1 MHIHVCISI
10 HIYIYTR
17 IYVYMYRTVLM
28 GMEVHMNR
36 SIPIHLC
43 MCKYVYIYVYTY
55 IFVCIDVY
63 IKYVLYM
70 WYIPC
75 QMCMDRMKAESSSG
89 STPRECLCGKQGCR
103 CQSHRKMPCW
113 VKNVG
118 RAWSTEGSCT
128 SLPFPGRWRGKTFC
142 AVLNI
147 TLCVLPPGGPVWAL
161 GPGADSHWL
170 EGPGMSLKSGLS
182 WTVWSSVNVCTL
194 LGLHLSQCGIFHL
207 WIKLL
212 FRYCALRQMAN
223 LPRGTVPLHMG
234 YTFMYILSCVMS
246 NVITF
251 YIQEH
256 SDISLY
262 ILLSSYCTLG
272 PLSRL
277 CKWHFCRLKLMSCS
291 FKRISSS
298 ADCIFSLK
306 MFTRFLF
313 LPHSHFCFAKQFLQE
328 RKTGSHFPRGC
339 WVTHHIENHC

>member
-1 MHIHVCISI
+1 MYVLVCVYICVHIHIC
-10 HIYIYTR
+10 
-17 IYVYMYRTVLM
+17 MYRC
-28 GMEVHMNR
+28 
-36 SIPIHLC
+36 IYKICIIH
-43 MCKYVYIYVYTY
+43 VIYSVP
-55 IFVCIDVY
+55 DVY
-63 IKYVLYM
+63 GQNEGRVQL
-70 WYIPC
+70 WEHSQGVPVWEAGLQVPIP
-75 QMCMDRMKAESSSG
+75 QENALLGQEL
-89 STPRECLCGKQGCR
+89 TL
-103 CQSHRKMPCW
+103 
-113 VKNVG
+113 G

-147 TLCVLPPGGPVWAL
+147 TLCVLPPGEPVWAL

-251 YIQEH
+251 YIQEYL
-256 SDISLY
+256 DISLC

-277 CKWHFCRLKLMSCS
+277 CKWHFCRLKWMSCL

-306 MFTRFLF
+306 MFTCFLF

-339 WVTHHIENHC
+339 WVTHHMENHC